1 MKKIIGLAVFLAAIV
16 LTGCFD
22 MVEESTIE
30 SNGGGTYISTT
41 DMSKMIGLAKMMGG
55 GEDMKELEN
64 MKIDT
69 LMNLNALKDSLQ
81 NLNESEKQILENGT
95 LKIVMDMA
103 DERFYL
109 SFTFPYSSPSDME
122 TIASILKKTK
132 KDIVSKQM
140 NKLMP
145 DGKGEGAADE
155 ENKDDSE
162 NAGIEEYYK
171 STYANGKLT
180 RKVIQEKYENVT
192 NDQGLKSMQEM
203 AQMGM
208 SATIKTIINL
218 PSPAKKADGRGVKLS
233 DDKKK
238 VTIEGTIDD
247 FFENP
252 SQFEYEIEY

>member
-1 MKKIIGLAVFLAAIV
+1 MKKIIGFAITLVGIV
-16 LTGCFD
+16 LSGCFD
-22 MVEESTIE
+22 MVEESTID

-55 GEDMKELEN
+55 GEDMKELEEI
-64 MKIDT
+64 KVDT
-69 LMNLNALKDSLQ
+69 VVNLNTLKDSLQ
-81 NLNESEKQILENGT
+81 NLDESEKQILENGT
-95 LKIVMDMA
+95 LKIVMDMVG
-103 DERFYL
+103 EKFYL

-140 NKLMP
+140 NKLI
-145 DGKGEGAADE
+145 KGGDAADE

-171 STYANGKLT
+171 STYTKGKLT

-218 PSPAKKADGRGVKLS
+218 PSPAKKADGRGLKLS

-252 SQFEYEIEY
+252 AQFEYEIEY